1 MKKIKFL
8 SVCFVLLTSSIFT
21 SCTTDVE
28 PLDPAVELT
37 PDNPNNPV
45 EGVLKVDF
53 DGQTFVA
60 TTTQAVVN
68 STAIAISGLRASN
81 GDFIQITLPAP
92 LNQVGTYTWNDALA
106 ANTVLGLMYSTS
118 GSLGYVTAPQ
128 NGDFAEFP
136 EYQDT
141 ATVTISSID
150 MENKT
155 ISGTFQFTG
164 GRFSDDGATIQT
176 KIFTNGSFTNIS
188 FEGDIV
194 APSDN
199 TFFAKIDGVDFNPTT
214 VTANQL
220 TDLLYIIGKKQ
231 TIENISVVVPINVA
245 PGTYEMDVFGDHKA
259 IYIKDTS
266 STGTFNSEEGTLTII
281 SHDTAN
287 KKIKGTFNF
296 IGGSFMTT
304 LEHTI
309 TDGAFEVTYQ

>member
-1 MKKIKFL
+1 MKKIKFISL
-8 SVCFVLLTSSIFT
+8 CVVLFTASIFT

-37 PDNPNNPV
+37 PENPNNP
-45 EGVLKVDF
+45 EQGVLKVDF

-60 TTTQAVVN
+60 TTVQAVVN
-68 STAIAISGLRASN
+68 NTAIAISGLRASN

-106 ANTVLGLMYSTS
+106 ANTVLGLIYSTS
-118 GSLGYVTAPQ
+118 GALGYVTSPQ
-128 NGDFAEFP
+128 NAEFAEFP

-141 ATVTISSID
+141 ATITISSID

-164 GRFSDDGATIQT
+164 GRFSDEGVPEF
-176 KIFTNGSFTNIS
+176 KNFTNGSFTNIS
-188 FEGDIV
+188 FAGDIT

-199 TFFAKIDGVDFNPTT
+199 SFFAKLDGADFNPAT
-214 VTANQL
+214 VTANKL
-220 TDLLYIIGKKQ
+220 TDLIYIIGKKQ
-231 TIENISVVVPINVA
+231 GVENISVVLPITAA
-245 PGTYEMDVFGDHKA
+245 PGTYEMDIFGDYKA
-259 IYIKDTS
+259 IYIQDS
-266 STGTFNSEEGTLTII
+266 SNTGTFNGDEGTLTII

-296 IGGSFMTT
+296 VGSSFFTT
-304 LEHTI
+304 ITHTI
-309 TDGAFEVTYQ
+309 TDGTFDVTYQ

>member
-8 SVCFVLLTSSIFT
+8 SVCFVLFTAAFFT

-28 PLDPAVELT
+28 PLDPNIILN
-37 PDNPNNPV
+37 PDPQNPV
-45 EGVLKVDF
+45 AGVLKVDF

-68 STAIAISGLRASN
+68 STAIAITGLRSSN
-81 GDFIQITLPAP
+81 GDFIQITLAAP
-92 LNQVGTYTWNDALA
+92 LNQVGTYTWDNALA
-106 ANTVLGLMYSTS
+106 ANTVLGLMYSNS
-118 GSLGYVTAPQ
+118 GSLGYISGPQ
-128 NGDFAEFP
+128 NSGDFAEFP
-136 EYQDT
+136 EYVDT

-155 ISGTFQFTG
+155 ITGTFQFTG
-164 GRFSDDGATIQT
+164 GRFSDDGALET
-176 KIFTNGSFTNIS
+176 KTFTNGSFTNIS
-188 FEGDIV
+188 FAGDIT
-194 APSDN
+194 APSSN
-199 TFFAKIDGVDFNPTT
+199 SLFAKIDGVDFIPAT

-220 TDLLYIIGKKQ
+220 TDLLYIIGKKE
-231 TIENISVVVPINVA
+231 TIENISIVVPINVT
-245 PGTYEMDVFGDHKA
+245 PGTYEMDIFGDHKA

-266 STGTFNSEEGTLTII
+266 STGTFNSDEGTLTII

-309 TDGAFEVTYQ
+309 TDGTFEVTYQ